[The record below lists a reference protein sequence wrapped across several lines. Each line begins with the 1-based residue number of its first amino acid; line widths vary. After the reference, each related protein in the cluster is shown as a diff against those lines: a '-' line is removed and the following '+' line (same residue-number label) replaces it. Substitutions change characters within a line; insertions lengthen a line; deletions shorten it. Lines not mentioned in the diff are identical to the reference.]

1 MTFLANLQQRL
12 NGNNVSRGFVK
23 EDDLERAGT
32 DLPERRVSELPNYV
46 TPFGLAQLQAQAT
59 ALEQQQQALLP
70 NKDDPVTQQTLAPL
84 RRDLRYLETRLES
97 VILIDP
103 ATQSN
108 DTVLFGATVNV
119 EDEEGNPHQFT
130 IVGEDEA
137 DIALNKVSWVS
148 PVAKALIGH
157 KVGETVNW
165 LRPAGNLSLDILAI
179 TY

>member
-1 MTFLANLQQRL
+1 M
-12 NGNNVSRGFVK
+12 SRGFVK

-32 DLPERRVSELPNYV
+32 DLPERRVSEFPNYV
-46 TPFGLAQLQAQAT
+46 TQFGLAQLQNQAN

-103 ATQSN
+103 ATQAK
-108 DTVLFGATVNV
+108 DVVLFGATVNV
-119 EDEEGNPHQFT
+119 EDEEGNSHQFT

-137 DIALNKVSWVS
+137 DISLNKVSWVS
-148 PVAKALIGH
+148 PIAKALIGH
-157 KVGETVNW
+157 KVGETVSW
-165 LRPAGNLSLDILAI
+165 QRPAGNLGLEILAI
-179 TY
+179 HY

>member
-1 MTFLANLQQRL
+1 M
-12 NGNNVSRGFVK
+12 SRGFVK

-46 TPFGLAQLQAQAT
+46 TPFGLAQLQTQAN
-59 ALEQQQQALLP
+59 ALEQQQQALLLS
-70 NKDDPVTQQTLAPL
+70 KDDPVTQQALAPL
-84 RRDLRYLETRLES
+84 GRDLRYLETRLEN

-103 ATQSN
+103 TTQPK
-108 DTVLFGATVNV
+108 DTVLFGTTVNV

-148 PVAKALIGH
+148 PIAKALIGH
-157 KVGETVNW
+157 KVGETVSW
-165 LRPAGNLSLDILAI
+165 QRPAGNLNLEILAI
-179 TY
+179 SY